1 MKLTELALIGMIT
14 STPAP
19 AQTVAPF
26 GSDGCVPGFNAQG
39 QFLDEKGYV
48 LDSAGWVATADNKV
62 LTAAGEQVFLKK
74 PVSDGLP
81 GLKAASVLGRGR
93 GPGWALPLGLGCW
106 SRRWPQAAH
115 PRQTAQTELTLY
127 LACRICSDCFP
138 DLE

>member
-74 PVSDGLP
+74 TC
-81 GLKAASVLGRGR
+81 LGRLAG
-93 GPGWALPLGLGCW
+93 GNGGIGAGAGAGMGLALGLGVLV
-106 SRRWPQAAH
+106 AAVAAGG
-115 PRQTAQTELTLY
+115 TSSTNGTN
-127 LACRICSDCFP
+127 
-138 DLE
+138 